1 MKKILIFLLI
11 LILCVSAAACGKDQS
26 AQKQKDNSAIG
37 VDKSQSTVE
46 LTLPASAFE
55 DQDLSAFDTNEYV
68 KKQGFISAKVN
79 DDGSVTVS
87 MTNARHKKLLADMQ
101 ADTEGS
107 FQDLI
112 KGEAV
117 PYIKSITHD
126 EGFKTVT
133 VEVDRA
139 GYDKVQFPVSPL
151 SVGVIANYY
160 QEFAGGTIHTTVI
173 FKDAYSGEVI
183 STTICPDDMN
193 KGGTTD

>member
-1 MKKILIFLLI
+1 MKKILIFLLT
-11 LILCVSAAACGKDQS
+11 LILCVSAAGCGKDQS
-26 AQKQKDNSAIG
+26 AQPQKDNSAIG

-55 DQDLSAFDTNEYV
+55 DQDLAAFDTNQYV
-68 KKQGFISAKVN
+68 KKQGFINAKVN

-87 MTNARHKKLLADMQ
+87 MTGDRYKKLLADMQ

-133 VEVDRA
+133 VEIDRA
-139 GYDKVQFPVSPL
+139 EYDKVQFPVSPL

-160 QEFAGGTIHTTVI
+160 QEFVGSTIRTKVI
-173 FKDAYSGEVI
+173 FKDVNTGEVI
-183 STTICPDDMN
+183 STTICPDDMKN
-193 KGGTTD
+193 GGTAN